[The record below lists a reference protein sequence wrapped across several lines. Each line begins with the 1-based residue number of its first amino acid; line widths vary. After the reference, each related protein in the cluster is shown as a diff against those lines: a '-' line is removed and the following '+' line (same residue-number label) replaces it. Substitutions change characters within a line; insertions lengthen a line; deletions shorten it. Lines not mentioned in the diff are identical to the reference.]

1 MVYRTRVALNGQKT
15 LLALGAH
22 YDDCVFGVPGIM
34 VKAARRGYRVVIL
47 TLIGDYSN
55 FPPAQ
60 GRSVELREG
69 CTEISRAYGAEMR
82 FLDWR
87 GHHFQH
93 TPERSAEVGRVVAE
107 VKPDVALLL
116 WPHDRH
122 ADHVAASPICENAL
136 RHAGPLLGDQTVRP
150 PQRMYYYDN
159 GPRHTIGFEPDT
171 YVDVSDEWPAAAE
184 WLERLMALAYSSG
197 RSGSPGSSTADVV
210 PGGGRSAAD
219 ARDAS
224 PNAPAAAPSAR
235 HPALDLKQTLA
246 AYRGRASGVRHAEAL
261 RSLNAYPTEIL

>member
-1 MVYRTRVALNGQKT
+1 VARTVRKT

-60 GRSVELREG
+60 GRSAELREG
-69 CTEISRAYGAEMR
+69 CTEISRAHGAEMR
-82 FLDWR
+82 FLDWKGDNVQR
-87 GHHFQH
+87 
-93 TPERSAEVGRVVAE
+93 TPERLAEVARAVAE
-107 VKPDVALLL
+107 VRPDVALLL

-122 ADHVAASPICENAL
+122 GDHVAASPICESAL
-136 RHAGPLLGDQTVRP
+136 RHAGPLLGDQTVRA

-184 WLERLMALAYSSG
+184 WLERFMALAYSSG
-197 RSGSPGSSTADVV
+197 SPSSSPAAVV
-210 PGGGRSAAD
+210 PGAGRSAAGG
-219 ARDAS
+219 RDVS
-224 PNAPAAAPSAR
+224 PNAPAAAQSAR
-235 HPALDLKQTLA
+235 HPAVELKETLA
-246 AYRGRASGVRHAEAL
+246 AYRGRASGVRYAEAL
-261 RSLNAYPTEIL
+261 RSLNAYPHEIL